1 MDMEEFDISRISLI
15 ILNIIFNV
23 MIGILRNIIVDYI
36 LYGISISR
44 SAFYPPPIFSNSLAK
59 QTLYNFDSAFQIIY
73 ILLGV
78 IVPALV
84 IAYLMTILSDSWN
97 YFEENLSKAEEFGL
111 YSLIGLIVQLITL
124 IAG

>member
-1 MDMEEFDISRISLI
+1 MDLEEFDISRISLI
-15 ILNIIFNV
+15 IVNIVFNV
-23 MIGILRNIIVDYI
+23 TIGILRNIIVDYI
-36 LYGISISR
+36 LYGISISQ

-59 QTLYNFDSAFQIIY
+59 QMLYNFDPAFQIIY

-78 IVPALV
+78 ILPALV
-84 IAYLMTILSDSWN
+84 IAGLMTKRSDSWN
-97 YFEENLSKAEEFGL
+97 YFEENPSKAVEFAL